1 MKTTTHHTK
10 MTRKGWVKTSLL
22 LGASMT
28 IMAAAPNAMAQD
40 ADGDEIIATGIRQSL
55 ESALVE
61 KLQMTTVLRLTA
73 YPQLVLV
80 QAVLVLALKMLILQ
94 LSRVLK
100 LLKRLRLQQL
110 RVQLVVQSI

>member
-1 MKTTTHHTK
+1 MKTNTHHTK

-28 IMAAAPNAMAQD
+28 MMATAPSAMAQD

-61 KLQMTTVLRLTA
+61 KPKISQVFRLHVQLASVQAFKFVVLMITASRLTV
-73 YPQLVLV
+73 YPQ
-80 QAVLVLALKMLILQ
+80 
-94 LSRVLK
+94 
-100 LLKRLRLQQL
+100 
-110 RVQLVVQSI
+110 